1 MKILALE
8 RELPGATPEKFE
20 PLLKAE
26 ARQVLVLQQ
35 EGILREIYFR
45 ADRRD
50 AVLVLECEDA
60 AHAGTV
66 LWSLPLVQAGL
77 IDFEVIPL
85 VPYTG
90 LQRLVGE

>member
-8 RELPGATPEKFE
+8 RELAGATSEKFE
-20 PLLKAE
+20 LLLHAE

-35 EGILREIYFR
+35 EGVLREIYFR

-50 AVLVLECEDA
+50 AVIILECEDV
-60 AHAGTV
+60 AHAGAV
-66 LWSLPLVQAGL
+66 LGSLPLVQAGL

>member
-8 RELPGATPEKFE
+8 KELSGATPEKFE

-35 EGILREIYFR
+35 AGVLREIYFR

-50 AVLVLECEDA
+50 AVLILECEDA
-60 AHAGTV
+60 AHVSAV
-66 LWSLPLVQAGL
+66 LGSLPLVQAGL